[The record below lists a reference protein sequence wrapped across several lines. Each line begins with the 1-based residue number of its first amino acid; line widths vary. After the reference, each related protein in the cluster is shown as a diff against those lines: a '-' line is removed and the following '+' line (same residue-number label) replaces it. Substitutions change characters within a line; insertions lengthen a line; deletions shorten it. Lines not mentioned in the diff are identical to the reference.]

1 MVPPAGD
8 VSFAD
13 GKSSSEH
20 SSPAR
25 MEVGIYATPE
35 EYLEMARKLAHPL
48 DGDLAVSDW
57 TKQAIFDLL
66 TMHPSFIAR
75 KRADFLKYVLEM
87 RLKLETEE
95 AALHKAMAPHV
106 QRVMKGKKLLLLKH
120 LLTEFGY
127 DDLGVMNELM
137 HGAAMTGVQEV
148 PPERKILA
156 APSNRQTLESEAN
169 WRTRT
174 IVQRSTPEEDREALA
189 AMGNKEVEAGFL
201 SGPFHSAKAVT
212 EELGRSDWLA
222 NPRFI
227 LYQGAKGKPRV
238 IDDAK
243 SSGLNDAYTSGEQL
257 RLQDIDYVALMCLQ
271 GPDVCKTRCVGH
283 FELRPGP
290 LRKTGYVQ
298 TLLERENIRPS
309 KGLQANGRGQR

>member
-1 MVPPAGD
+1 MSCHQSHKVLGPSLGGGDRGLPQGTSGSRTLDPAGD
-8 VSFAD
+8 ASFPD

-20 SSPAR
+20 SSSAR

-35 EYLEMARKLAHPL
+35 EYLEMAPKLAHPL

-66 TMHPSFIAR
+66 TTHPSSITR

-87 RLKLETEE
+87 RLKLETE
-95 AALHKAMAPHV
+95 ATLHKAMAPHV
-106 QRVMKGKKLLLLKH
+106 RRVMKGKKLLLLKH

-148 PPERKILA
+148 PPYAERKISA
-156 APSNRQTLESEAN
+156 APSNRQILESEAN

-243 SSGLNDAYTSGEQL
+243 SSGLNDAY
-257 RLQDIDYVALMCLQ
+257 M
-271 GPDVCKTRCVGH
+271 
-283 FELRPGP
+283 
-290 LRKTGYVQ
+290 
-298 TLLERENIRPS
+298 
-309 KGLQANGRGQR
+309 